1 MGLIAIVGEEVDG
14 ALDGFVANNV
24 ATLMGWLTPIA
35 LTAGTIWVFMY
46 GLAVARGEVHEPVQT
61 FAWKVVRNAVI
72 VALATTA
79 TYNDY
84 AVRVFESASLGMV
97 QLFQI
102 TGSGMASITN
112 VWGALDAFDAR
123 ASSLVTEVW
132 EEVSFGKDMI
142 GGVLAI
148 FFFALGNALFILC
161 AFVVTLVTT
170 LLGKFLLIVGPLFI
184 MLAIFESTRRFT
196 INWIGA
202 LFGIVMVS
210 ALAFFCLGF
219 SLYLNSRI
227 VTAASAG
234 VGTLNLIGES
244 IVYFAI
250 FVGLGIVMW
259 QSPGF
264 ASGLT
269 GGPPAQM
276 GVAMFTQVMTMLRA
290 GSRGGSGPKDPAS
303 NSLNNGPSA
312 AYRAGDAMGRATGF
326 QPLYQRIASRGH
338 G

>member
-1 MGLIAIVGEEVDG
+1 MGLIATVGDDING
-14 ALDGFVANNV
+14 AIKNYVADNV
-24 ATLMGWLTPIA
+24 ATLMGWLVPIA
-35 LTAGTIWVFMY
+35 LTAGTLWVFLY
-46 GLAVARGEVHEPVQT
+46 GVALARGEVQEPIQT
-61 FAWKVVRNAVI
+61 FAWKVVRNMLI
-72 VALATTA
+72 VGLATTTAYNEYPVKVFDSA
-79 TYNDY
+79 T
-84 AVRVFESASLGMV
+84 LGLV

-102 TGSGMASITN
+102 TGSGVASVTN
-112 VWGALDAFDAR
+112 VWGALDAFDAK
-123 ASSLVTEVW
+123 AGQLVADVW
-132 EEVSFGKDMI
+132 VELEFGKNLT
-142 GGVLAI
+142 GGAI
-148 FFFALGNALFILC
+148 AVFFFALGNALFIIC

-202 LFGIVMVS
+202 LFGLVIIS
-210 ALAFFCLGF
+210 ALVFFCLGL
-219 SLYLNSRI
+219 SLYLNNRI
-227 VTAASAG
+227 VIAASEG
-234 VGTLNLIGES
+234 VGSIDLINEA
-244 IVYFAI
+244 VRYFAI

-290 GSRGGSGPKDPAS
+290 GGRGSGGPKPPTD
-303 NSLNNGPSA
+303 NSIGKGPSA
-312 AYRAGDAMGRATGF
+312 AYRAGSAVGRATGI
-326 QPLYQRIASRGH
+326 QPLYQRIASRGR